1 MSTATLNPRKLRRTD
16 SIVKVLEDL
25 AIGEQ
30 LIQKYKDNQFNSV
43 KVTVCRLQQEGRG
56 KWDIDATGDIY
67 WIVTRTA

>member
-30 LIQKYKDNQFNSV
+30 LMQKYKYNQFNTV
-43 KVTVCRLQQEGRG
+43 KVTICRLQQEGRG
-56 KWDIDATGDIY
+56 KWSTDSTGDVY

>member
-1 MSTATLNPRKLRRTD
+1 MSVTTLNPRKLRRTD

-30 LIQKYKDNQFNSV
+30 LVQKYKDNQFNSV
-43 KVTVCRLQQEGRG
+43 KVTVSRLQHEGRG
-56 KWDIDATGDIY
+56 KWEIDSTGDIY